1 MTSLKTFKTI
11 ALTLAASA
19 SALTL
24 VSAPSA
30 FAVEQRLGG
39 VIGCDAAGSKQEV
52 GAVIGGL
59 LGAVAGRNL
68 AKNERGAGTAIGAV
82 AGAGAGSYVGCKMQ
96 KKDARQAVGGT
107 YKNDGIRFA
116 DSVQAAPV
124 TELNGKYVARSN
136 LNLRA
141 SASTRVPRWAASEPA
156 RPSRLW
162 AAPLTAS
169 GFWWARTASALAMS
183 AAPMSIVPN
192 R

>member
-1 MTSLKTFKTI
+1 MTRNKTYKTI
-11 ALTLAASA
+11 ALALAASA

-107 YKNDGIRFA
+107 YKNDGVRFA
-116 DSVQAAPV
+116 DTVQAAPV

-141 SASTRVPRWAASEPA
+141 SASTRGAKVGGVGAGQTFQA
-156 RPSRLW
+156 L
-162 AAPLTAS
+162 
-169 GFWWARTASALAMS
+169 GRTADGKWILVGENGVGVGYVSSAYVYRA
-183 AAPMSIVPN
+183 
-192 R
+192 